1 MADAAATRPYT
12 PSFDYV
18 PGSTEPDDAYLR
30 PPFRVRA
37 WPPPAKVFTDATRG
51 EHEELPRFNE
61 MLDRVEEVRGRRV
74 RDEPSWREKMWM
86 YCDGSASSDDFSTPQ
101 ADDAFEEL
109 EVEMRESDTFHLV
122 PEGAERTLVAWLA
135 KNDVDV
141 LAVLIDEEWLS
152 TGCNLYPPC
161 MQEWQHDSGGEAE
174 SLLCIA
180 AKDVCSPRAVRM
192 LLDKGADP
200 NTEFA
205 HLTFNGAYHQ
215 TCGPGGLALNDIQG
229 AWDGRFD
236 DKMEI
241 LTMLAEAG
249 GETFDAYMQYNNRE
263 AFKEEFAVASELF
276 GNEIDR
282 NSHATRVRL
291 GNVVALVGIVSFWR
305 RAAAAPGSIA
315 ARAAIER
322 LKNLAAL
329 RRST

>member
-1 MADAAATRPYT
+1 MSTKIEAVVRCGCTDPLRRRSSQPAWRTAPAWRPRLTRDEMERATEAGREQQVTTARRERERMELPASDPAPAKIVTTRPYT

-180 AKDVCSPRAVRM
+180 AKDVCSV
-192 LLDKGADP
+192 
-200 NTEFA
+200 
-205 HLTFNGAYHQ
+205 
-215 TCGPGGLALNDIQG
+215 
-229 AWDGRFD
+229 
-236 DKMEI
+236 
-241 LTMLAEAG
+241 
-249 GETFDAYMQYNNRE
+249 
-263 AFKEEFAVASELF
+263 
-276 GNEIDR
+276 
-282 NSHATRVRL
+282 
-291 GNVVALVGIVSFWR
+291 
-305 RAAAAPGSIA
+305 
-315 ARAAIER
+315 
-322 LKNLAAL
+322 
-329 RRST
+329 